1 MMLTWQTPALLFAL
15 ALVAAPVL
23 IHILV
28 QRRAEPLPFPT
39 LRFLL
44 PTRLASIRRHL
55 IDDGALLA
63 VRAAILAAAV
73 AAFAGPLVIT
83 PARRQ
88 AWDRRLVRAF
98 VIDASSSDAARAALA
113 AAPPAFLSREFAASS
128 LPDGLRRAAAWLES
142 SPPARRELVV
152 TSPFPIG
159 SITAA
164 DVAAIPQALGV
175 RFVHAGALPPLRT
188 IDAGPILT
196 IDRVLGREATLD
208 GPRTV
213 VRETPLPDGAAWPIE
228 IVSSRDAQPAV
239 DAAVAAVLSQR
250 VQAPA
255 AGRRA
260 RVLILQPQQKV
271 DAAANQ
277 VRTPWIAD
285 AIAQVMRDRDVQA
298 AALQVA
304 AGVEGARLPLPW
316 LPIASAADGR
326 PLAAAAE
333 DGERLVVASA
343 APPADLF
350 TPVLLR
356 SIANSLG
363 VLPDLTRAEVVPI
376 ADRWLRDH
384 ERAPSP
390 PAPPAGGA
398 LRNDDN
404 DNDRRWFWLTALGLL
419 AIESWMRRSRR
430 RAGAARE
437 EASRVA

>member
-1 MMLTWQTPALLFAL
+1 MLTWQNPALLFAL
-15 ALVAAPVL
+15 ALVAAPIL

-39 LRFLL
+39 LRFLQ

-88 AWDRRLVRAF
+88 AWDRRLVRAS

-113 AAPPAFLSREFAASS
+113 ATPPAFLSREFTASS
-128 LPDGLRRAAAWLES
+128 LPDGMRRAAAWLES
-142 SPPARRELVV
+142 SPPARRELIVA
-152 TSPFPIG
+152 SPFPIG
-159 SITAA
+159 SITTA
-164 DVAAIPQALGV
+164 DVAAIPRAIGV
-175 RFVHAGALPPLRT
+175 RFARAGALPPVRT
-188 IDAGPILT
+188 IDAGPVLA
-196 IDRVLGREATLD
+196 IDGLVAREATLD

-213 VRETPLPDGAAWPIE
+213 VRETPIAGGAALPIE
-228 IVSSRDAQPAV
+228 IVNSRDARPAV

-250 VQAPA
+250 VQAPG
-255 AGRRA
+255 AGHRA
-260 RVLILQPQQKV
+260 RVVIV
-271 DAAANQ
+271 DPARNVETTTSQ
-277 VRTPWIAD
+277 VLTPWIAD
-285 AIAQVMRDRDVQA
+285 AIARVMRDPDLQTA
-298 AALQVA
+298 ARRVA
-304 AGVEGARLPLPW
+304 AGFDGPRLPLPW
-316 LPIASAADGR
+316 LPIAAAADGR

-333 DGERLVVASA
+333 DGERLIVASA

-356 SIANSLG
+356 AIANSLG

-376 ADRWLRDH
+376 PDPWLREH

-390 PAPPAGGA
+390 PVPPTGDA
-398 LRNDDN
+398 LRNDDH
-404 DNDRRWFWLTALGLL
+404 DNDRRGFWLAALALL
-419 AIESWMRRSRR
+419 AIEGWMRRSRQ
-430 RAGAARE
+430 RAAEARE